1 MQEQNQDKA
10 HSIQVETYSRA
21 LFKLTLLFKIEKYV
35 TLVRNSQVAMKVL
48 KGKYAMSQKRR

>member
-35 TLVRNSQVAMKVL
+35 TLVRNSQLATNVL
-48 KGKYAMSQKRR
+48 KGKYAMSQ